1 MGHQKKREKSEH
13 RMVFAFFSFGEPK
26 SALIEADFPS
36 KYGTFSATEVSPPDL
51 LSLYHENLKKS
62 SPMYPKQRSL
72 SHSIIISRFDIMNV
86 SWKIGIC
93 RII

>member
-1 MGHQKKREKSEH
+1 MIYE
-13 RMVFAFFSFGEPK
+13 FSFPVGEPK
-26 SALIEADFPS
+26 SALIETDFPS
-36 KYGTFSATEVSPPDL
+36 KYGTFSAAEVSPPDL
-51 LSLYHENLKKS
+51 LLLYHKNREKS